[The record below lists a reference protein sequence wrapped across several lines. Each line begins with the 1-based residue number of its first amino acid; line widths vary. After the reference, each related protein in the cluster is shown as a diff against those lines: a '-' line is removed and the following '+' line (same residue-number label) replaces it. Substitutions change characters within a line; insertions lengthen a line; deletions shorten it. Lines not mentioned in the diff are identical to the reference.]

1 MHLIYNCHKYNDYCQ
16 YTCQSLF
23 DFIETVDNN
32 SWITALKITGE
43 KSGKNIEALK
53 QNFID

>member
-1 MHLIYNCHKYNDYCQ
+1 
-16 YTCQSLF
+16 
-23 DFIETVDNN
+23 VDNN